1 VSDPL
6 GQSGPDVPVGG
17 LLEDHR
23 TLARMAAGDASALAD
38 LYDRHGRAVYSL
50 ACHILGDRTE
60 AEDITQDVFS
70 QAWRQAA
77 QYDARRATA
86 AGWLLMMSRTRSI
99 DRLRARRTRP
109 QTMAGDLPESADLAA
124 GPEAGVIGAET
135 AARLREALGGLPD
148 PQRAA
153 IELAYY
159 GGLSHTDI
167 AARLSLPLGTIKTR
181 IRTGLLSLRSAMA
194 DE

>member
-1 VSDPL
+1 VSDPF
-6 GQSGPDVPVGG
+6 GRSAPDAPVAG
-17 LLEDHR
+17 LEEDQR
-23 TLARMAAGDASALAD
+23 TLARMAGGDASALGD

-50 ACHILGDRTE
+50 ACRILGDRTE

-70 QAWRQAA
+70 QAWSQAA
-77 QYDARRATA
+77 QYDVQRATV

-99 DRLRARRTRP
+99 DRVRARRSRP
-109 QTMAGDLPESADLAA
+109 QTLAGDLPEAADPAA
-124 GPEAGVIGAET
+124 GAEAGAIGAQA
-135 AARLREALGGLPD
+135 AARVREALGALPET
-148 PQRAA
+148 QRAA

-167 AARLSLPLGTIKTR
+167 ATRLGQPLGTIKTR
-181 IRTGLLSLRSAMA
+181 IRTGLLSLRSALA

>member
-1 VSDPL
+1 MSDPF
-6 GQSGPDVPVGG
+6 GPSVPDAPAGG

-23 TLARMAAGDASALAD
+23 TLARIAAGDASALAN
-38 LYDRHGRAVYSL
+38 LYDRYGRAVYSL
-50 ACHILGDRTE
+50 ACRIVGDRTE

-77 QYDARRATA
+77 QYDAGRATA

-109 QTMAGDLPESADLAA
+109 QTMAGDLPESADPAA
-124 GPEAGVIGAET
+124 GAEAGVIGAE
-135 AARLREALGGLPD
+135 AAVRVREALDGLPE

-159 GGLSHTDI
+159 GGLSHTEI
-167 AARLSLPLGTIKTR
+167 AARLSQPLGTIKTR
-181 IRTGLLSLRSAMA
+181 IRTGLLSLRSALA

>member
-50 ACHILGDRTE
+50 ACRILGDRTE

-135 AARLREALGGLPD
+135 AARLREALGGLPE